1 MPERKLIDVPA
12 ISRAS
17 WVPAN
22 IYTQISQGFK
32 RRPERVRRRAVV
44 VSTRILLFFLSF
56 LLDLS
61 THEQTGTPGSN
72 NTFPPPP
79 LLLGEHLLRLH
90 DQSLS
95 IDGLQEENDGHLPRL
110 VRPDTTTKQPEKQGG
125 GNMGLTFAF
134 ASGSERRDEEATA
147 VAGWLL
153 RACRRGSIA
162 AAIGSSTARA
172 SRSSMPVASP

>member
-1 MPERKLIDVPA
+1 MTGVQTCALPI
-12 ISRAS
+12 S

-32 RRPERVRRRAVV
+32 PRPERGEAACGG
-44 VSTRILLFFLSF
+44 RILFFLSF

-61 THEQTGTPGSN
+61 THEQTGTSGSN
-72 NTFPPPP
+72 NTFPPP
-79 LLLGEHLLRLH
+79 LLLPGEHLLRLH

-95 IDGLQEENDGHLPRL
+95 IGGLQEENDGHLPRL
-110 VRPDTTTKQPEKQGG
+110 VRPDTTTKQPEKRGG

-134 ASGSERRDEEATA
+134 ASGSERRDEEAAA

-153 RACRRGSIA
+153 RARRKGSTT

-172 SRSSMPVASP
+172 SCSSVAG